1 MGSGA
6 SKAQGAEDK
15 ASRSPVAEDP
25 EKCPEGC
32 EEKIEDRY
40 RVTGTDVLGI
50 GNFSIV
56 RKGCDI
62 PTGEAVA
69 VKSLKAASST
79 KFRREVFLFEAVFSN
94 GEVDESSPI
103 SRRAF
108 NRSATVVKG
117 SMEYDSKCA
126 PGVVLTPNNLFVQLL
141 AYSNLDVGMDDSWSV
156 LELGDFTLH
165 DLVLA
170 CGDAARGKKPHCLQ
184 NEAQLR
190 RVLVHVNSAL
200 AFLHSRCFIHGDM
213 KPSNIMWFGQKDRW
227 KLIDMDGLRTPSE
240 VVDMR
245 DAEFY
250 TAIYAAPEIAR
261 AVADD
266 GPLRLSRR
274 LDVWSV
280 GLSVLEMKLLRPVF
294 QTKWEACCAE
304 GTSSEGDAKGGLDLF
319 FQWLSSAADPLQD
332 VRTLL
337 ESEGLAVLGPML
349 LLNPLERISPAQ
361 LQEQPALKEGF
372 EALPKPSLT
381 EEVPVEVKPKSAW
394 QLFQEAH
401 RAELVEQGFAG
412 PKIVQELHRRWKQLQ
427 AEGGEELRLLQA
439 REAELRAGVEERS
452 KLLGAHGF
460 VSGTDSY
467 QTSPPLP

>member
-1 MGSGA
+1 M
-6 SKAQGAEDK
+6 
-15 ASRSPVAEDP
+15 
-25 EKCPEGC
+25 
-32 EEKIEDRY
+32 I
-40 RVTGTDVLGI
+40 
-50 GNFSIV
+50 FS
-56 RKGCDI
+56 D
-62 PTGEAVA
+62 
-69 VKSLKAASST
+69 
-79 KFRREVFLFEAVFSN
+79 FQVFLFEAVFSN
-94 GEVDESSPI
+94 GEIDESSPT

-108 NRSATVVKG
+108 HRSATVVKG
-117 SMEYDSKCA
+117 SMEYDSKCV

-141 AYSNLDVGMDDSWSV
+141 AYSSLDVGIDDSWSV

-170 CGDAARGKKPHCLQ
+170 CGDAARGKKTHCLQ

-250 TAIYAAPEIAR
+250 TAIYAAPEIAG

-280 GLSVLEMKLLRPVF
+280 GLSVLEMKILRPVF
-294 QTKWEACCAE
+294 QSKWEACCAE
-304 GTSSEGDAKGGLDLF
+304 GTSSEGDTKGGLDSF
-319 FQWLSSAADPLQD
+319 FRWLSSAADPLQD
-332 VRTLL
+332 VRGLL
-337 ESEGLAVLGPML
+337 ESEGLKLLGPML
-349 LLNPLERISPAQ
+349 LLNPLERVSPAQ
-361 LQEQPALKEGF
+361 LQEEPALKQGI
-372 EALPKPSLT
+372 EALPKPTLT
-381 EEVPVEVKPKSAW
+381 AEVPLQVKPKSAW

-401 RAELVEQGFAG
+401 RAEVVERGFAG
-412 PKIVQELHRRWKQLQ
+412 PKIVQELHRQWKQLQ

-439 REAELRAGVEERS
+439 REAELRAGVEE
-452 KLLGAHGF
+452 
-460 VSGTDSY
+460 
-467 QTSPPLP
+467 TSENPWELMGPSELSFCRAQG